1 MKKEFQYLALGLL
14 LVVIVSLLFG
24 SSGPE
29 PYSGSELFSKQYVYE
44 GLEEG
49 EVPESEKKKE
59 EEIELPPVEP
69 PVESMDNRDSKTS
82 KEEQAPRSIVSSIAN
97 IFGKPEVKKPDNEH
111 MSGLEQTYAST
122 QGMFKL
128 PNQTNEGFALT
139 PAEYSAQPINDN
151 FAAFADAYSYDA
163 NSASC
168 ISGCLST
175 SRGPLCLTPELIE
188 ILRTHGGNAS
198 SK

>member
-29 PYSGSELFSKQYVYE
+29 PYSGSELFSKEYLYE

-59 EEIELPPVEP
+59 EEIELPPVE
-69 PVESMDNRDSKTS
+69 SMDNRDSKSS
-82 KEEQAPRSIVSSIAN
+82 KEEQAPPSIVSSIAN

-111 MSGLEQTYAST
+111 MSGLEQTYASI

-128 PNQTNEGFALT
+128 PDQTNEGFALT

-168 ISGCLST
+168 ISGGLST

-188 ILRTHGGNAS
+188 ILRTRGGNAS